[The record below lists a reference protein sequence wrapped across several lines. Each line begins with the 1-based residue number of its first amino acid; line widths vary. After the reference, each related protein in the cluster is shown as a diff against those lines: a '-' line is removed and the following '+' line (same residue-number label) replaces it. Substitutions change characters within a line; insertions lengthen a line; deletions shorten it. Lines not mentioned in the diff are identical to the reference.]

1 MSSKL
6 KLRGPL
12 LTSLN
17 IHDQSIEEAAI
28 EESEPVLNPLTQA
41 PPNDVKIEPLV
52 KTDAEKIFEFKCLV
66 DKIRSAE
73 AMGQAHR

>member
-28 EESEPVLNPLTQA
+28 EESEPIPIVQ
-41 PPNDVKIEPLV
+41 PPPIEPKV
-52 KTDAEKIFEFKCLV
+52 KTDAEKI
-66 DKIRSAE
+66 
-73 AMGQAHR
+73 